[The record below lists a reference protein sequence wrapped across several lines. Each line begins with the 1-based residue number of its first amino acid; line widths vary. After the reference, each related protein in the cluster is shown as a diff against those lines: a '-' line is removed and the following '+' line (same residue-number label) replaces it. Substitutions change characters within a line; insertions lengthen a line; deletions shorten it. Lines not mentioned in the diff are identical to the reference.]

1 MRGEKRQWML
11 GERGLTLVEM
21 MVTMLIV
28 AIMGLALVG
37 FLRSQHQSVTRQN
50 DGVLTTQNA
59 RAAIDML
66 ARELRNA
73 RYDSRAS
80 GDAALTA
87 MEDDSVAWKSDLNE
101 DGIVPSP
108 PVGDT
113 YEEVAYWHDAGAGT
127 LVRWAMP
134 SEGDLTAIMPVSDGV
149 DSLRLT
155 YFDGTGAVTADSS
168 LVELIRIRLW
178 YSTPDGVQTGALE
191 TQVALRNNIYAR

>member
-1 MRGEKRQWML
+1 MRGENRWWIL

-21 MVTMLIV
+21 MVTMIIV

-73 RYDSRAS
+73 RYDPRAS
-80 GDAALTA
+80 DDAALTA
-87 MEDDSVAWKSDLNE
+87 MEDDSVAWTSDLNE
-101 DGIVPSP
+101 DQIVPSA

-113 YEEVAYWHDAGAGT
+113 YEEIAYWHDAGTST

-134 SEGDLTAIMPVSDGV
+134 TMGGTAMPVSDGV

>member
-1 MRGEKRQWML
+1 MRGERSFRVR
-11 GERGLTLVEM
+11 GEGGLTLVEM
-21 MVTMLIV
+21 MVTMLVV

-37 FLRSQHQSVTRQN
+37 FLRSQHQTVTLQN
-50 DGVLTTQNA
+50 DGVMITQNA
-59 RAAIDML
+59 RAAVDML

-73 RYDSRAS
+73 RYDPRAS
-80 GDAALTA
+80 GLAALTA
-87 MEDDSVAWKSDLNE
+87 IEVDSVAWTSDLNE
-101 DGIVPSP
+101 DQIVPSA

-113 YEEVAYWHDAGAGT
+113 YEEIAYWHDAGAGT

-134 SEGDLTAIMPVSDGV
+134 SQGGTAMPVSDGV

-155 YFDGTGAVTADSS
+155 YLDGTGAVTADSS
-168 LVELIRIRLW
+168 LVELVRIRLW

>member
-1 MRGEKRQWML
+1 MRGDKRRWML

-73 RYDSRAS
+73 RYDPRA
-80 GDAALTA
+80 GGLAALTA
-87 MEDDSVAWKSDLNE
+87 MEDDSVAWTADLDE
-101 DGIVPSP
+101 DGAVVSSDPID
-108 PVGDT
+108 DT
-113 YEEVAYWHDAGAGT
+113 YENVAYWHDAGTST

-134 SEGDLTAIMPVSDGV
+134 TLGGTAMPVSDGV

>member
-1 MRGEKRQWML
+1 MR

-21 MVTMLIV
+21 MVTMLVV

-37 FLRSQHQSVTRQN
+37 FLRSQHQTVTLQN
-50 DGVLTTQNA
+50 DGVMITQNA
-59 RAAIDML
+59 RAAVDML

-73 RYDSRAS
+73 RYDPRAS

-87 MEDDSVAWKSDLNE
+87 MEPDSVAWTSDLDE
-101 DGIVPSP
+101 DQAVTSFDPID
-108 PVGDT
+108 DT

-127 LVRWAMP
+127 LVRWPMP
-134 SEGDLTAIMPVSDGV
+134 SQGVLTAMPVSDGV

-155 YFDGTGAVTADSS
+155 YLDRTGAATADSS
-168 LVELIRIRLW
+168 LVELVRIRLW